1 MQEIPRRFLPRE
13 HSRRFRIGSVWIQ
26 ALISDKSIDIRGE
39 RIMEGN
45 EEKMVQFN
53 EQTIT
58 QEQLAQKMEQAENSP
73 DVTIIQTGK
82 DTYKQKV
89 TG

>member
-1 MQEIPRRFLPRE
+1 
-13 HSRRFRIGSVWIQ
+13 
-26 ALISDKSIDIRGE
+26 
-39 RIMEGN
+39 MEGN

-58 QEQLAQKMEQAENSP
+58 QEEFAQKMEHAENSP